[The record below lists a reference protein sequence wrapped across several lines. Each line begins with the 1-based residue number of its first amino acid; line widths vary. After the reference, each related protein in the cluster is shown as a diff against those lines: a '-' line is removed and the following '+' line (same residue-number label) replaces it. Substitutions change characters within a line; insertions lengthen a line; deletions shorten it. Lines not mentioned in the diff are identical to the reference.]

1 MFETLT
7 KWNFLDY
14 YECISRVFSKIKEML
29 GDEMYNFIVIYGE
42 TAEWVHMQIFLIFHS
57 LSCRSKRR
65 DTICDTER
73 RRSYEVLKGDVL
85 GF

>member
-1 MFETLT
+1 M
-7 KWNFLDY
+7 Y
-14 YECISRVFSKIKEML
+14 Y
-29 GDEMYNFIVIYGE
+29 FIVIYGE

-85 GF
+85 GFWKNKNAFRLKLIVAEFLIKDARRRLKV